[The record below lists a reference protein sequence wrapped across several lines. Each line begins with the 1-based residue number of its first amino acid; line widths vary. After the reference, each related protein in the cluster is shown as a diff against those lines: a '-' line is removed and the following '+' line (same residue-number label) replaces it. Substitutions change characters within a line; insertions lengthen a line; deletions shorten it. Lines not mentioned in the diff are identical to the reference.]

1 MTRRTDSSRSR
12 QVAVGMSRAHASQI
26 FGEHHDDVFLT
37 TYDELVGEV
46 DLSAPTAV
54 DVAAHPAAGD
64 ALESLLPALLT
75 NPDLRVRVE
84 FSPGDPAGLRDLLAR
99 HPRVGIDE
107 VARTGS
113 SIVVGLAPAPSVEA
127 AARSLL
133 TLDALELMPP
143 PEAVDPA
150 LLPGMPASDQHPP
163 AAAPVPVALRPTP
176 RPPLRRPA
184 PTPTPLTLRLL
195 GRALDALGAAG
206 RGRRRTAVL
215 AVAAL
220 AVVLAVVLLAVGLSP
235 LGAAGVLVVL
245 GLLTTLGLATLAAL
259 LLLVQRDLHLQRLSL
274 EGMMRRQG
282 RQLRRRT
289 DTLIAQQRGIRR
301 AQADLPFMRQYVEA
315 LDAAG
320 SALRA
325 QLADWFED
333 TEGSHRLLHLE
344 TQRQT
349 QAHLNLARLTSL
361 EGRLP
366 PLGGW
371 AASADLMVLV
381 LDELLKRRPGLVVEC
396 GSGTSTVLLALT
408 IREHGLPTR
417 VVALEHDE
425 RFYSATRAMLE
436 QHGLFDVAEV
446 RLAPLTATSLSDHPT
461 RWYAESALAGL
472 EDIGL
477 LLVDGPPA
485 WTGSEARYPAVP
497 LLCERLAPSA
507 VVVADDTIREEDRL
521 VAERWRTMLPGFGVE
536 TLTDLQKG
544 AVVFRRNG

>member
-12 QVAVGMSRAHASQI
+12 QVAVGTSRSHASRV

-37 TYDELVGEV
+37 TYAELAGEV
-46 DLSAPTAV
+46 DLDGPAAV
-54 DVAAHPAAGD
+54 DVAAHPEAGAALQTLLS
-64 ALESLLPALLT
+64 ALST

-84 FSPGDPAGLRDLLAR
+84 FVPGDPAGLRALLGQ
-99 HPRVGIDE
+99 HPHVGIDE
-107 VARTGS
+107 VARTGTS
-113 SIVVGLAPAPSVEA
+113 VVVGLAPEPSAEA
-127 AARSLL
+127 AARSWL
-133 TLDALELMPP
+133 TLDALDLMPP

-150 LLPGMPASDQHPP
+150 LLPGTPASEQHPP
-163 AAAPVPVALRPTP
+163 EAAPVPVALRPA
-176 RPPLRRPA
+176 PPAPARRSA
-184 PTPTPLTLRLL
+184 PTPTPLTLRLVQ
-195 GRALDALGAAG
+195 RALDALGAGG

-215 AVAAL
+215 AGAVVAA
-220 AVVLAVVLLAVGLSP
+220 ALAVVLLAVGLSP

-245 GLLTTLGLATLAAL
+245 GLLTALGVAAL
-259 LLLVQRDLHLQRLSL
+259 LALILLVQRDLHLQRLSL

-315 LDAAG
+315 LDGAG

-325 QLADWFED
+325 QLAGWFED
-333 TEGSHRLLHLE
+333 TERSHRLLHLE

-349 QAHLNLARLTSL
+349 QAHLNLARLTPL

-381 LDELLKRRPGLVVEC
+381 LEDLLRRRPHLVVEC
-396 GSGTSTVLLALT
+396 GSGTSTVLLAMA

-425 RFYSATRAMLE
+425 RFRAATQTMLE
-436 QHGLFDVAEV
+436 QHDLTDVVEI
-446 RLAPLTATSLSDHPT
+446 RLAPLATTSLSDHPT

-485 WTGSEARYPAVP
+485 WTGSDARYPAVP

-507 VVVADDTIREEDRL
+507 VVVADDTIRDEDRQ
-521 VAERWRTMLPGFGVE
+521 VAERWRTLLPDFAVE
-536 TLTDLQKG
+536 ALTDLQKG
-544 AVVFRRNG
+544 AVVFRREG